1 MARLDTGWHMHPK
14 ILGLGLA
21 AMGLHAW
28 SISYCD
34 ASRSDGFIPVGSWPA
49 LPGVRSA
56 VNTLLKAGLWERR
69 DGGFEVHD
77 YLAYNRSKASIERDL
92 ANKIAAGVAGG
103 QASAQARAQANG
115 QQTAKQTLKQNP
127 TPVPGPLVNS
137 VSSELNP
144 AGRPGWLPARA
155 RTREDTDPKLL
166 AEHLELMARDRAS
179 RAGPSQPDSKNPQMN
194 GGTN

>member
-1 MARLDTGWHMHPK
+1 MHPK

-34 ASRSDGFIPVGSWPA
+34 ASRSDGFVPVGSWPA

-56 VNTLLKAGLWERR
+56 VNTLLKAGLWERGE
-69 DGGFEVHD
+69 GGFKVHD
-77 YLAYNRSKASIERDL
+77 YLAYNRSKAAIERDL

-115 QQTAKQTLKQNP
+115 EQTPKQTLKRNP
-127 TPVPGPLVNS
+127 TPGPGTSL
-137 VSSELNP
+137 SELNP
-144 AGRPGWLPARA
+144 PPPPVSTRARA
-155 RTREDTDPKLL
+155 RTRVREQDTDPNLL
-166 AEHLELMARDRAS
+166 AEHLELMAKDRAS
-179 RAGPSQPDSKNPQMN
+179 RAGPSQN
-194 GGTN
+194 GPS